1 MHKLNS
7 FLYFWFTNFF
17 QMRRVSK
24 GEQDRTTEDKIKS
37 AARKVFMQKGFAA
50 TRTRDIAEE
59 AGINLA
65 LLNYYFRSKE
75 KLFKEVMM
83 EKMQQFFGIL
93 LPVINDPST
102 KLETKIE
109 LIVSNYIDLLSEH
122 PDLPLFV
129 LGAMKNHSGKIA
141 EILPVKKITGKMS
154 FIVQLKEKRPEINPI
169 HFLMNI
175 LGMTVFP
182 FVGRPAFE
190 MISSVNNN
198 QFDII
203 LQERKK
209 LIPVWIKA
217 MLKAK

>member
-1 MHKLNS
+1 MPKKIIPEADTS
-7 FLYFWFTNFF
+7 
-17 QMRRVSK
+17 
-24 GEQDRTTEDKIKS
+24 TEEKIKT
-37 AARKVFMQKGFAA
+37 AARKVFIQKGFAA

-75 KLFKEVMM
+75 KLFNEIMM

-93 LPVINDPST
+93 LPVVNDPST

-109 LIVSNYIDLLSEH
+109 LMVSNYIDMLSMN

-129 LGAMKNHSGKIA
+129 LSEMKGQSGKIKN
-141 EILPVKKITGKMS
+141 ILPVQKITDKIS
-154 FIVQLKEKRPEINPI
+154 FMKQLKEKRPDINPI

-182 FVGRPAFE
+182 FVAKPAFE
-190 MISSVNNN
+190 LIAATNKN
-198 QFDII
+198 QLEAI

-209 LIPVWIKA
+209 LIPIWVKA
-217 MLKAK
+217 MLRAK